1 MLPSSQKNEGFS
13 ILVYLVHEVCRQ
25 IIYSHPFCLYQSC
38 TSQNLP
44 REANPNRFPLILS
57 LCPNHHAPPPPPK
70 PPKPSRPIEK
80 SNHTPHTSYGCSLI
94 SHIVSLKLQLS
105 NILLFKLKH
114 SKLATTILYPKSGK
128 KINRFFSPM

>member
-1 MLPSSQKNEGFS
+1 MKVFQFWS
-13 ILVYLVHEVCRQ
+13 ILCMKCADKLFIHIPSVFINLAPVKTYREKLTQ
-25 IIYSHPFCLYQSC
+25 IDSPSF
-38 TSQNLP
+38 
-44 REANPNRFPLILS
+44 FPSVLTTT
-57 LCPNHHAPPPPPK
+57 PPPPPPK